1 MGKRVD
7 VAQAAAKIANGSSV
21 MIGGFMCCGQPLALI
36 DALIAR
42 DIGELT
48 VISNDAGLPG
58 IGVAKLIE
66 QGRVKHLIASHI
78 GLNPVAGKKMTSGEM
93 KVDLIPQGT
102 LVERIRAQ
110 GAGLGGILTPTG
122 IGTEVEKGK
131 IKHTIDGREYLIELP
146 LGASF
151 ALTSADIVDA
161 LGNCFIAKARK
172 NFNLVMA
179 MAADYCIVEADKVVA
194 RGELEPDRVNVPGIF
209 IKAVVEV
216 SCGR

>member
-1 MGKRVD
+1 MGKAGNIAD
-7 VAQAAAKIANGSSV
+7 ITAKISNGSSV
-21 MIGGFMCCGQPLALI
+21 MIGGFMCCGQPLAMI

-66 QGRVKHLIASHI
+66 QGRVRHLIASHI

-102 LVERIRAQ
+102 LVERIRAR
-110 GAGLGGILTPTG
+110 GAGLGGVLTPTG

-131 IKHTIDGREYLIELP
+131 TKHTIDGRDYLIETP

-151 ALTSADIVDA
+151 ALISADIADE
-161 LGNCFIAKARK
+161 LGNSFIAKARK
-172 NFNLVMA
+172 NFNIVMA
-179 MAADYCIVEADKVVA
+179 MAADYSIAEADKVVK
-194 RGELEPDRVNVPGIF
+194 RGELEPDRVNLPGIF
-209 IKAVVEV
+209 VKAVVEV
-216 SCGR
+216 KNGR